1 MANCNQATPDLTPEA
16 MLELIKQCGA
26 SDPQIA
32 WRIFASAFLMPPSVA
47 KRTSIYFS
55 KNASE

>member
-26 SDPQIA
+26 SDSKIS
-32 WRIFASAFLMPPSVA
+32 WRIIASAFLMPPSAA
-47 KRTSIYFS
+47 KRTSRYFS